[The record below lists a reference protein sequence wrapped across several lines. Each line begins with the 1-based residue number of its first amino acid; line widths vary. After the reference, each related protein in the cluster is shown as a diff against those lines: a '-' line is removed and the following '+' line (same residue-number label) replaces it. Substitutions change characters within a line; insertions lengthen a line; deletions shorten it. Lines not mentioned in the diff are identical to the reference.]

1 MTQSINSSKN
11 YVRPG
16 PHILRK
22 ESVPVEKKEYSK
34 TELEK
39 KELLKNK
46 VTIKDEIVIQDRK
59 WVATE
64 IWLG

>member
-1 MTQSINSSKN
+1 MTQIIDSTKKF
-11 YVRPG
+11 
-16 PHILRK
+16 ILPTERK
-22 ESVPVEKKEYSK
+22 EYKPSGVKDLSK

-39 KELLKNK
+39 QELLQKRII
-46 VTIKDEIVIQDRK
+46 IKDEIVIQDRK